1 MALMKLFV
9 KVMLIQD
16 MADTFCLVEHRIVVS
31 DHFLGI
37 RHRRARETCSCA
49 ALSPPVLTT

>member
-1 MALMKLFV
+1 MKLFV